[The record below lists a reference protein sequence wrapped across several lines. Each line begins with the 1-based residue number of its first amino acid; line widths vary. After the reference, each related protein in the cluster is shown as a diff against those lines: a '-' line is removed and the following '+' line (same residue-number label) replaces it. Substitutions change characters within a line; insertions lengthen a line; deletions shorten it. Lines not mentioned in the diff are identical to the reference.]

1 MYRVLKTQGTGANV
15 VVENT
20 DTKAN
25 IIIGRLNPDIIRTI
39 VEHQGE
45 GYIIPEYD
53 SIWNIEVNKE
63 CATALATMAMRMKK
77 PIRDQ
82 RKKKEEPKPSAEV
95 DMFDLIYG
103 T

>member
-1 MYRVLKTQGTGANV
+1 MYKVYKPTGNGLV
-15 VVENT
+15 SVENM
-20 DTKAN
+20 DTHASVV
-25 IIIGRLNPDIIRTI
+25 IGRVSPEI
-39 VEHQGE
+39 VHVLTEAGYDLPPFGE
-45 GYIIPEYD
+45 EW
-53 SIWNIEVNKE
+53 SVEVNKE

-103 T
+103 I

>member
-1 MYRVLKTQGTGANV
+1 MYKVYKPTGNGLV
-15 VVENT
+15 SVENT
-20 DTKAN
+20 DTHASVVIGKVN
-25 IIIGRLNPDIIRTI
+25 MEIINTI
-39 VEHQGE
+39 KEAGYDLPPFGE
-45 GYIIPEYD
+45 EW
-53 SIWNIEVNKE
+53 SVEVNKE

-103 T
+103 I

>member
-1 MYRVLKTQGTGANV
+1 MYKVYKPTGNGLV
-15 VVENT
+15 SVENT
-20 DTKAN
+20 DTHASVVIGKAN
-25 IIIGRLNPDIIRTI
+25 MEIIKVI
-39 VEHQGE
+39 EE
-45 GYIIPEYD
+45 AGYTVPAYTEEW
-53 SIWNIEVNKE
+53 SIEVNKD

-103 T
+103 I